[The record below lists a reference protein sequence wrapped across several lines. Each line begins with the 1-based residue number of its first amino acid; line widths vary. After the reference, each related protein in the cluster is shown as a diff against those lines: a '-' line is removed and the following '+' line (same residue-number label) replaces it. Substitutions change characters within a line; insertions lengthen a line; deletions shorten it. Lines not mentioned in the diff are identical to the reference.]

1 MIKLISVEIDG
12 FITPS
17 QYVKLEFVE
26 SNIICIYGDNGS
38 GKTSFLEIL
47 YAVFARDEKKLKDY
61 RVETITIKYL
71 QENYD
76 EINQQIKE
84 LKAELKESIDEDE
97 IERLRLEIGELE
109 SQVND
114 IKSFSIGANRDEED
128 KIYYDFTQ
136 LDNSELYNSSSLYL
150 GIGRG
155 IHKKETYFPR
165 RMLWS
170 FFNIYR
176 ELENG
181 DRLNDKDIDNF
192 TDRLVDYLKSENK
205 NDRNR
210 DYFEIEEKDKMPNL
224 YLPYI
229 EIDTIEELLL
239 YKYKMVI
246 DTTKEKI
253 TKALVKTFE
262 QSIKKDTKLKILD
275 IDKLLE
281 NKNLIIE
288 ASTDFSSDFIEKID
302 LLEKDR
308 EYIMELK
315 KESLIY
321 SMLTNITDSLGDEFK
336 IFNRIKIFVES
347 FNNFL
352 SCNKRL
358 VISSQ
363 KVEIVINDDETHNL
377 KFLSSGERHM
387 LTFLASILLLGESKD
402 FILLDEPEISLNV
415 DWQTDILSVISAL
428 APNSQIIVATHSPLV
443 VEKHPQSLVEIKLC

>member
-1 MIKLISVEIDG
+1 MVI
-12 FITPS
+12 F
-17 QYVKLEFVE
+17 Q
-26 SNIICIYGDNGS
+26 
-38 GKTSFLEIL
+38 
-47 YAVFARDEKKLKDY
+47 
-61 RVETITIKYL
+61 
-71 QENYD
+71 
-76 EINQQIKE
+76 
-84 LKAELKESIDEDE
+84 
-97 IERLRLEIGELE
+97 
-109 SQVND
+109 
-114 IKSFSIGANRDEED
+114 
-128 KIYYDFTQ
+128 
-136 LDNSELYNSSSLYL
+136 
-150 GIGRG
+150 
-155 IHKKETYFPR
+155 
-165 RMLWS
+165 
-170 FFNIYR
+170 IYR

-181 DRLNDKDIDNF
+181 NRLSDKDIDNF

-210 DYFEIEEKDKMPNL
+210 DYFEIEEKDKIPNL

-288 ASTDFSSDFIEKID
+288 ASTDFSSDFIEKIE

-336 IFNRIKIFVES
+336 IFNRIKIFIKS

-358 VISSQ
+358 VINSQ
-363 KVEIVINDDETHNL
+363 KVEIVINDDKTHNL

-387 LTFLASILLLGESKD
+387 LTFLATILLLGESKD
-402 FILLDEPEISLNV
+402 FILLDE
-415 DWQTDILSVISAL
+415 A
-428 APNSQIIVATHSPLV
+428 
-443 VEKHPQSLVEIKLC
+443 